1 MDKDIMIS
9 NIRKFCAAQNEKP
22 TVACVAAGVGKSFVS
37 DLDRGQMPSV
47 AKVAALAEHL
57 EVSVSDLVGD
67 AKTPAELAPLAA
79 AWAELNDE
87 GRAALVQHA
96 NLLVNSGMY
105 IKNHLSQKEA

>member
-1 MDKDIMIS
+1 MIS
-9 NIRKFCAAQNEKP
+9 NIRKFCAARNEKP

-67 AKTPAELAPLAA
+67 AQTPAELAPLAA

-87 GRAALVQHA
+87 GRDRLVEYA
-96 NLLVNSGMY
+96 EDLVNGGRY
-105 IKNHLSQKEA
+105 IKNHLSQREA

>member
-1 MDKDIMIS
+1 MDKDILIS
-9 NIRKFCAAQNEKP
+9 NIRKFCAARNEKP

-57 EVSVSDLVGD
+57 EVSVSDLIGD
-67 AKTPAELAPLAA
+67 AKTPEELAPLAA

-87 GRAALVQHA
+87 GRGRLVEYA
-96 NLLVNSGMY
+96 EDLVNGGRY
-105 IKNHLSQKEA
+105 IKNHLSKEA